1 MFASWEWKCNT
12 RVELLGVAAAVTI
25 GSMAELPLATA
36 AAISLG
42 QLRHE
47 MFCLLSPKKR
57 LKCVYERASPQ
68 NRNSRAF

>member
-1 MFASWEWKCNT
+1 
-12 RVELLGVAAAVTI
+12 
-25 GSMAELPLATA
+25 MAELPLATA